1 MPKLRD
7 VVVVRVSEKGDRE
20 DERFHSPEVQI
31 EAARRWARDRGE
43 RLVASP
49 IPEIDV
55 SGKLPLSKRPGLL
68 AAIEMIEAGRADQLV
83 VAYFDRLV
91 RDRRASPGNRPHGGL
106 EIGEEEVQADARA
119 ATRFDSRTGIPSVVP

>member
-1 MPKLRD
+1 MSKPRD

-20 DERFHSPEVQI
+20 DEHFYSPEVQI
-31 EAARRWARDRGE
+31 EAAVRWAKDRGE

-68 AAIEMIEAGRADQLV
+68 A
-83 VAYFDRLV
+83 RL
-91 RDRRASPGNRPHGGL
+91 R
-106 EIGEEEVQADARA
+106 
-119 ATRFDSRTGIPSVVP
+119 